1 MFINTR
7 QRTLAPEIMDDF
19 LLEGEELR
27 NNLDEIAQINRLL
40 GGNKATLSGVTTLL
54 QKVAPGQ
61 TVTIADIGCGNG
73 DMLRELSDYGKK
85 HQLKLK
91 LLGVDAN
98 KFTVN
103 HALALSANYPDISYE
118 CIDVMDEAFGN
129 ISYDILLCTLTLHHF
144 KTEEILQLMNRFRSN
159 ARVGIV
165 INDLQRS
172 ALAYRLFQMVCFA
185 CRLGRISKEDGLTSI
200 LRGFKRKEILELSEK
215 LNIVHYTLR
224 WKWAFRYQWTISNL

>member
-19 LLEGEELR
+19 LLEGAGLR
-27 NNLDEIAQINRLL
+27 DNLDEIAQINRLL
-40 GGNKATLSGVTTLL
+40 GGNRVTLSGVATLL
-54 QKVAPGQ
+54 QKAKPGQ

-85 HQLKLK
+85 HHLKLK
-91 LLGVDAN
+91 LLGIDAN
-98 KFTVN
+98 NFTVN
-103 HALALSANYPDISYE
+103 HATTLSANYPDISYE
-118 CIDVMDEAFGN
+118 CINVMDEAFGD

-144 KTEEILQLMNRFRSN
+144 KTDEMLQLMNRFRN
-159 ARVGIV
+159 KALIGIV

-172 ALAYRLFQMVCFA
+172 ALAYRLFQLVCFV
-185 CRLGRISKEDGLTSI
+185 CRLGKISREDGLTSI
-200 LRGFKRKEILELSEK
+200 LRGFKRKEIRELSEK

-224 WKWAFRYQWTISNL
+224 WKWAFRYQWIISNL